1 MCVTSSSNRSRQV
14 ESLWEEG
21 GNSSGANSDSEGVE
35 RIKDKN
41 KGMRLIEQLQEGA
54 EEKKEGAEWH
64 GPHRD
69 RVWPLIIF
77 CLEPEGRLSRGC
89 GWSL

>member
-1 MCVTSSSNRSRQV
+1 M